1 MRSTHA
7 GTSDV
12 FHTSCACVRDRDVF
26 QQDARCVPTR
36 CAMCSNKMRSTHAA
50 RGIVEQARQQDAF
63 HTRWNKRANKM
74 RSTHTARGTV
84 EQARQQDA
92 FHSHSTWHSG
102 WEGHVL
108 QHRE

>member
-1 MRSTHA
+1 MCSTQA
-7 GTSDV
+7 ARV
-12 FHTSCACVRDRDVF
+12 FAMRDVF

-84 EQARQQDA
+84 DGKVM
-92 FHSHSTWHSG
+92 FCSTENNHLSSQ
-102 WEGHVL
+102 EV
-108 QHRE
+108 Q